1 MNTVNT
7 NPKSIQCPQC
17 ETRFRVKTAQ
27 LLLADGLV
35 RCSVCMNIFSG
46 IGEHTNA
53 SILLT
58 DLDDKTLS
66 ADLKPD
72 QAPSSAPNIETTSNG
87 ANAEDE
93 GALTGEPPELD
104 LLTGLSTVN
113 HDFEYHQPRRG
124 GVQWYWLVANTIA
137 LVILIAQIALW
148 QKAALF
154 ASPIGDELRKLC
166 PLHPSS
172 CENPAQK
179 SNSAVSDVISTKLVV
194 RKHPTI
200 NNALLVDT
208 ILLNRGPDS
217 TTFPELQLRFSDIN
231 NHTIATRSFKPAEY
245 LGGEL
250 TADASL
256 VSQQPVHIA
265 LEIVNPGSAAVNY
278 QLQLLP

>member
-17 ETRFRVKTAQ
+17 ETRFRVKTEQ

-46 IGEHTNA
+46 MNEHTNA

-58 DLDDKTLS
+58 NLDDKTFS
-66 ADLKPD
+66 ADFKTDP
-72 QAPSSAPNIETTSNG
+72 APSSAPNIETTLSG
-87 ANAEDE
+87 ENADDDD
-93 GALTGEPPELD
+93 ALISEPPELD
-104 LLTGLSTVN
+104 LLSGLSTVN

-124 GVQWYWLVANTIA
+124 GVRWFWLIANTIA

-166 PLHPSS
+166 PLHPSI

-179 SNSAVSDVISTKLVV
+179 SSSAVSDVVSTKLVI
-194 RKHPTI
+194 RKHPSI
-200 NNALLVDT
+200 DNALLVDT
-208 ILLNRGPDS
+208 ILLNRGPAS

-245 LGGEL
+245 LAGEL

-265 LEIVNPGSAAVNY
+265 LEIVNPGPAAVNY